1 MTTIADSQKV
11 QEVIAK
17 VWSDESLKTKLLGNP
32 KSVLA
37 EYGLDFSTFME
48 VEVHE
53 NTSSLMNYVL
63 PLPSEIPPGV
73 DIEEIEPVA
82 GKVIKLALA
91 DEAFKTRLLSDPK
104 SAIAEATNMTLP
116 MSLEIRV
123 YEDKPAVKHLVLPVN
138 PANSELS
145 DADLELVAGGKKKPS
160 ADKICGGIAGGE
172 TIGCGVAAGLFFLTP
187 VGVATAV
194 AGTIGSA
201 TVVGAAT
208 IASAVADKK

>member
-1 MTTIADSQKV
+1 MTTIANAQKV

-17 VWSDESLKTKLLGNP
+17 VWSDESLKTKLLDNP

-37 EYGLDFSTFME
+37 EYGLEFPASMD
-48 VEVHE
+48 VQVHE

-73 DIEEIEPVA
+73 DMEEIEPVA
-82 GKVIKLALA
+82 GKMIKLALA
-91 DEAFKTRLLSDPK
+91 DEAFKNRLLSDPK

-123 YEDKPAVKHLVLPVN
+123 YEDTPTVKHLVLPVN

-145 DADLELVAGGKKKPS
+145 DADLELVAGGKNN
-160 ADKICGGIAGGE
+160 AKICGGVGGGAAAACGAAAFTTPIAAVASGIGG
-172 TIGCGVAAGLFFLTP
+172 GAAG
-187 VGVATAV
+187 
-194 AGTIGSA
+194 
-201 TVVGAAT
+201 
-208 IASAVADKK
+208 IASAVA

>member
-1 MTTIADSQKV
+1 MTTIANAQKV

-17 VWSDESLKTKLLGNP
+17 VWSDESLKTKLLDNP

-37 EYGLDFSTFME
+37 EYGLHFSTAMD
-48 VEVHE
+48 VQVHE

-73 DIEEIEPVA
+73 DMEEIEPVA

-91 DEAFKTRLLSDPK
+91 DEAFKTNLLSDPK

-123 YEDKPAVKHLVLPVN
+123 YEDTPTVKHLVLPVN

-145 DADLELVAGGKKKPS
+145 DADLELVAGGKTS
-160 ADKICGGIAGGE
+160 ANTDGIICGSVGGTA
-172 TIGCGVAAGLFFLTP
+172 TIGCGAAAFTTP
-187 VGVATAV
+187 IAAV
-194 AGTIGSA
+194 ASGVVAGSA
-201 TVVGAAT
+201 S
-208 IASAVADKK
+208 IASGVSAGTK

>member
-1 MTTIADSQKV
+1 MTTIANAQKV

-17 VWSDESLKTKLLGNP
+17 VWSDESLKTKLLDNP

-37 EYGLDFSTFME
+37 ECGLEFPASME
-48 VEVHE
+48 VQVHE

-73 DIEEIEPVA
+73 DMEEIEPVA

-91 DEAFKTRLLSDPK
+91 DEAFKTHLLTDPK

-123 YEDKPAVKHLVLPVN
+123 YEDKPTVKHLVLPVN
-138 PANSELS
+138 PSNSELS
-145 DADLELVAGGKKKPS
+145 DADLELVAGGKTS
-160 ADKICGGIAGGE
+160 GATNGKICGGVGG
-172 TIGCGVAAGLFFLTP
+172 GVAAGCGAAAFTTP
-187 VGVATAV
+187 IAAIASGVA
-194 AGTIGSA
+194 GGA
-201 TVVGAAT
+201 TG
-208 IASAVADKK
+208 IASAIAS

>member
-1 MTTIADSQKV
+1 MTTIANAQKI

-17 VWSDESLKTKLLGNP
+17 VWSDESLKTKLLDNP

-37 EYGLDFSTFME
+37 EYGLEFPASME
-48 VEVHE
+48 VQVHE

-73 DIEEIEPVA
+73 ELEEIDPVA

-91 DEAFKTRLLSDPK
+91 DEAFKTHLLTDPK

-116 MSLEIRV
+116 VSLEIRV

-145 DADLELVAGGKKKPS
+145 DADLELVAGGKNN
-160 ADKICGGIAGGE
+160 DKICGGGAPGAWSMAIPPTTVLASSVVGG
-172 TIGCGVAAGLFFLTP
+172 AAG
-187 VGVATAV
+187 
-194 AGTIGSA
+194 
-201 TVVGAAT
+201 
-208 IASAVADKK
+208 IASAAAP

>member
-1 MTTIADSQKV
+1 MTTIANAQKV

-17 VWSDESLKTKLLGNP
+17 VWSDESLKTKLLDNP

-37 EYGLDFSTFME
+37 ECGLNFSTAMD
-48 VEVHE
+48 VQVHE

-73 DIEEIEPVA
+73 DMEEIEPVA

-91 DEAFKTRLLSDPK
+91 DEAFKTHLLSDPK

-123 YEDKPAVKHLVLPVN
+123 YEDTPTVKHLVLPVN

-145 DADLELVAGGKKKPS
+145 DADLELVAGGKLS
-160 ADKICGGIAGGE
+160 GETNGKICGGVGGGAAVGCGAAAFTTPIAAIASGVAGG
-172 TIGCGVAAGLFFLTP
+172 AAG
-187 VGVATAV
+187 
-194 AGTIGSA
+194 
-201 TVVGAAT
+201 
-208 IASAVADKK
+208 IASAAAS

>member
-1 MTTIADSQKV
+1 MTTIADAQKL

-17 VWSDESLKTKLLGNP
+17 VWSDESLKTKLLDNP

-37 EYGLDFSTFME
+37 EYGLEFPASIE
-48 VEVHE
+48 VQVHE

-73 DIEEIEPVA
+73 DMEEIEPVA

-91 DEAFKTRLLSDPK
+91 DEAFKSHLLNDPK
-104 SAIAEATNMTLP
+104 SAITEATNMTLP

-123 YEDKPAVKHLVLPVN
+123 YEDKPTVKHLVLPVN

-145 DADLELVAGGKKKPS
+145 DADLELVAGGKKNN
-160 ADKICGGIAGGE
+160 AGKICGSISGTHA
-172 TIGCGVAAGLFFLTP
+172 IGCAAAAFTTPFAAVGSGL
-187 VGVATAV
+187 A
-194 AGTIGSA
+194 
-201 TVVGAAT
+201 VGAGT
-208 IASAVADKK
+208 IASAAAS

>member
-1 MTTIADSQKV
+1 MTTIANAQKV

-17 VWSDESLKTKLLGNP
+17 VWSDESLKTKLLDNP

-37 EYGLDFSTFME
+37 ECGLEFPASME
-48 VEVHE
+48 VQVHE

-73 DIEEIEPVA
+73 DMEEIEPVA

-91 DEAFKTRLLSDPK
+91 DEAFKTHLLSDPK

-123 YEDKPAVKHLVLPVN
+123 YEDKPTVKHLVLPVN

-145 DADLELVAGGKKKPS
+145 DADLELVAGGKS
-160 ADKICGGIAGGE
+160 EQSQVSTICGAGGGAAA
-172 TIGCGVAAGLFFLTP
+172 IACGAAAFTTP
-187 VGVATAV
+187 IAAV
-194 AGTIGSA
+194 ASGIGGGA
-201 TVVGAAT
+201 IAAT
-208 IASAVADKK
+208 SAGIGANAKG